1 MNYIRVKLSKN
12 ISAMTKKIYSL
23 HIVNDFLYNM
33 EGVHD
38 WTMKNSTPAT
48 EQKLKSTTDQNRDKN
63 ETAQNVNEQKINMY
77 SVTEMYQTRVS
88 QPL

>member
-1 MNYIRVKLSKN
+1 
-12 ISAMTKKIYSL
+12 
-23 HIVNDFLYNM
+23 M

-77 SVTEMYQTRVS
+77 SVTENESLSATIEGS
-88 QPL
+88 LG